1 MMQRKSRMS
10 KGLIKRGRLKTLTW
24 RLNDLHGIHMIVAE
38 KAKREANE
46 AKEEAAK
53 LERKIGCKTNLYFA
67 CLLINVRPNFYNKRA

>member
-24 RLNDLHGIHMIVAE
+24 RLNDLRDIHMIVAE

-53 LERKIGCKTNLYFA
+53 LE
-67 CLLINVRPNFYNKRA
+67 